1 MTNRGRALIGVAA
14 VAVLGVGTMS
24 LSGQGHTAPAL
35 VITAY
40 NGGPA
45 IPYTVPKTPWGDP
58 DLQGVWSSDDTSG
71 IPRER
76 PKELGTAL
84 YQSDAEFA
92 KRVKAVESG
101 VKRGETDIGS
111 FRNDFARRAF
121 RQTSL
126 IVDPPDGTMPAVTPE
141 AQKRRASRDR
151 GTFGDGPFETTEDFT
166 LYDRCI
172 TRGIVGS
179 VLRVVYGNGNR
190 IVQAPGMVAFSYEMI
205 HDTRIIYTDGRPHVN
220 NAIKQYLG
228 DSRARWDGDEL
239 VVVTRNLT
247 DKTSI
252 GGNGN
257 GLRHSDKM
265 VITERF
271 KRVAA
276 DVIQY
281 QFTVDD
287 PVTYARPFT
296 MSMPLTPLDGGVLLP
311 YECHEGNYGL
321 PNAMSAERAED
332 KAIAEDL
339 KNGIKRARRAVQVP
353 VPNRPGRAGRRIAG
367 PNEGRLRLGSR
378 HAIPGLAGSRI
389 RDRASGPAGRPFTT
403 AGRRRRRPRRHSSR
417 HRRLRVRNSRRRR
430 HPTPSNPR
438 SEPAS
443 ISSPWT
449 WRWWTRAGT
458 RWRICAPPTSR

>member
-1 MTNRGRALIGVAA
+1 MSNRMRTFFFAA
-14 VAVLGVGTMS
+14 VLAGGAMS
-24 LSGQGHTAPAL
+24 WSVSGQAPAAPPL

-40 NGGPA
+40 NGGAP
-45 IPYTVPKTPWGDP
+45 IPYTTPRTPWGDP

-84 YQSDAEFA
+84 YLSDEAFA
-92 KRVKAVESG
+92 ARVKQVEDG
-101 VKRGETDIGS
+101 IKRGESDIGA

-126 IVDPPDGTMPAVTPE
+126 IVDPPDGSMPGVTPE
-141 AQKRRASRDR
+141 AEKRRASRDR
-151 GTFGDGPFETTEDFT
+151 GTFGDGPFNTTEDFT

-205 HDTRIIYTDGRPHVN
+205 HDTRIIYTDGRPH
-220 NAIKQYLG
+220 IGQGIRQYLG
-228 DSRARWDGDEL
+228 DSRARWEGDEL
-239 VVVTRNLT
+239 VVVTTNLT

-271 KRVAA
+271 KRVAE
-276 DVIQY
+276 DVLQY

-287 PVTYARPFT
+287 PVTYTRPFT

-321 PNAMSAERAED
+321 RNALSAERAED
-332 KAIAEDL
+332 RAIEEDR
-339 KNGIKRARRAVQVP
+339 KNGIIRARRPIQVA
-353 VPNRPGRAGRRIAG
+353 VPNRPAA
-367 PNEGRLRLGSR
+367 
-378 HAIPGLAGSRI
+378 
-389 RDRASGPAGRPFTT
+389 PAE
-403 AGRRRRRPRRHSSR
+403 
-417 HRRLRVRNSRRRR
+417 
-430 HPTPSNPR
+430 
-438 SEPAS
+438 EP
-443 ISSPWT
+443 
-449 WRWWTRAGT
+449 
-458 RWRICAPPTSR
+458 

>member
-1 MTNRGRALIGVAA
+1 MKRARAFGFVLLVGVSAA
-14 VAVLGVGTMS
+14 SWSV
-24 LSGQGHTAPAL
+24 SGQKAAAPPL

-40 NGGPA
+40 NGGAP
-45 IPYTVPKTPWGDP
+45 IPYTVPRTPWGDP

-76 PKELGTAL
+76 PKEFGTNL
-84 YQSDAEFA
+84 YLSDEAFA
-92 KRVKAVESG
+92 ARRKQVEKG
-101 VKRGETDIGS
+101 IKNGESDIGS

-126 IVDPPDGTMPAVTPE
+126 IVDPPDGSMPAVTPE

-151 GTFGDGPFETTEDFT
+151 GTFGDGPFNTTEDFT

-190 IVQAPGMVAFSYEMI
+190 IVQAPGVVAFSYEMI
-205 HDTRIIYTDGRPHVN
+205 HDTRVIYTDGRPH
-220 NAIKQYLG
+220 IGQPIRQYLG
-228 DSRARWDGDEL
+228 DSRGRWEGDEL
-239 VVVTRNLT
+239 VVVTTNLT

-265 VITERF
+265 TITERF
-271 KRVAA
+271 KRVAL

-321 PNAMSAERAED
+321 PNALSAERAED
-332 KAIAEDL
+332 KAIEEDRQR
-339 KNGIKRARRAVQVP
+339 GFTRARRAIQVP
-353 VPNRPGRAGRRIAG
+353 VPNRPAA
-367 PNEGRLRLGSR
+367 
-378 HAIPGLAGSRI
+378 
-389 RDRASGPAGRPFTT
+389 PAEE
-403 AGRRRRRPRRHSSR
+403 
-417 HRRLRVRNSRRRR
+417 N
-430 HPTPSNPR
+430 
-438 SEPAS
+438 
-443 ISSPWT
+443 
-449 WRWWTRAGT
+449 
-458 RWRICAPPTSR
+458 